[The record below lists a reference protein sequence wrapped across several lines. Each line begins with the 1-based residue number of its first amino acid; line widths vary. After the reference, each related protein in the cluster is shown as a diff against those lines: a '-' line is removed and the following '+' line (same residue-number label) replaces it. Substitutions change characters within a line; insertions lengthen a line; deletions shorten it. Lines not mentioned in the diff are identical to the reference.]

1 MTQKSIPALL
11 EYQSQ
16 KTPDADAILGLKS
29 KPLKY
34 RKLFELIV
42 QTKDFL
48 NALGIGRNDRVAIV
62 LPNGPAMA
70 TSFLTVASCAT
81 SAPLNPGYTASE
93 YEFFL
98 EDLEVKGVIVEEGS
112 DNPVIKV
119 AEKIN
124 IPVIYL
130 SKHPNNFSG
139 DFILSCRSEPH
150 HPSGVPGTA
159 KTTDIALILHTS
171 GTTSKPKM
179 VPLTQKNLYKS
190 AKNIHT
196 TLRLTET
203 DRCMNIMPL
212 FHIHGLM
219 AAVMASISAGGSV
232 VCTPG
237 FYSTEFFDW
246 LHEFQPTYYTAV
258 PTMHQ
263 AILNR
268 VKNTNYNFTE
278 SSLRFIRSSSSSLAP
293 NVMSDIEET
302 FGVPMVEAYGMTEA
316 SHQIACNPLPPEIR
330 KPGSVGMPA
339 GPDVAIMD
347 ENHSNLL
354 ANNTIGEIVIRG
366 ENVTLGYLNNPEAN
380 AKSFPLGW
388 FRTGDQGYLD
398 SDGYVFITGRIKEI
412 INRGGE
418 KISPRE
424 VDEVI
429 LKYPGVRQ
437 VLTFS
442 MPHPSLG
449 EEVAAAIVLSDLSIT
464 DDEII
469 HFAAENLAAHKI
481 PKKIIFLD
489 EIPKGPTGKLQ
500 RIGLAKKLGLDQS
513 FNVQQAENIT
523 YDLPKTETECLIA
536 GVWKNVLRRED
547 IGLNQAFR
555 DLGGDSM
562 LATLIHQE
570 LQQVFGVSISLI
582 DLYQANTIKEQADLV
597 DKIK

>member
-34 RKLFELIV
+34 RELFELVV

-48 NALGIGRNDRVAIV
+48 NALGIGRNDRIAIV
-62 LPNGPAMA
+62 LPNGPEMA

-139 DFILSCRSEPH
+139 YFILSCTSEPY

-179 VPLTQKNLYKS
+179 VPLTQKNLYTS

-196 TLRLTET
+196 TLRLTKT

-268 VKNTNYNFTE
+268 VKNTNDNFTE

-293 NVMSDIEET
+293 NVMFDIEET

-316 SHQIACNPLPPEIR
+316 SHQIACNPLPPGIR

-366 ENVTLGYLNNPEAN
+366 ENVTLGYLNNPGAN

-547 IGLNQAFR
+547 IGLNHAFR